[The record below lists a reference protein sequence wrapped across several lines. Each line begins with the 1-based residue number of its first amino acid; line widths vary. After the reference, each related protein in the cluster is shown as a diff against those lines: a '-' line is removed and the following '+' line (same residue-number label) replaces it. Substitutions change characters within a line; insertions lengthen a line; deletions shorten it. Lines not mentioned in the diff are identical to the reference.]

1 LTSRERDW
9 VLTGVAATGFL
20 LLSWTAHRY
29 WDEFFY
35 LYSSTTFT
43 PRELMRL
50 DVTADLFPQG
60 YFSGKI
66 GHIVLLRMV
75 AGIVGTGQGA
85 LLVLEALYALLM
97 LATLAAALGVY
108 RELLDEPGAR
118 RAALVL
124 LFLPV
129 TLYLSY
135 KLLSEVPSLLLA
147 TLGSW
152 AFLRA
157 FRAGTRWGERLL
169 LGAAT
174 LGLGAGM
181 LCRATVVLGFAG
193 LVLGLLAAG
202 DPRFRPREV
211 LGRAVLIGA
220 GALALHA
227 GVLHYLGGSELRVL
241 LLAHA
246 VAASTKLFERATALA
261 LFLGAFA
268 VVLPF
273 ALGQP
278 RPPMLRLAWVWLAA
292 TMLPNLVGHEPRYYA
307 PAILPLAIIAATGL
321 GRIAA
326 RVPGRRQGLAW
337 GVGLALLTLVDRAAV
352 LPLMPS
358 ELDQASL
365 GDLIGRLTA
374 QHPTATIIVPWA
386 SDYSFLRF
394 VFPHARVRL
403 AMSAMPSSRYTA
415 QGRWGEMP
423 PVDQAW
429 ASPARYIGAM
439 PALDRSSGPW
449 YYVGWTY
456 NPVMLRVRG
465 LLRDVGVHLLD
476 DPRRIGWH
484 DHLTGSWI
492 WADPRLALQAIGG
505 EGQYEVFRIV
515 PLRQSPDRTS
525 ITSASATTK
534 ARSPARGSIV
544 ARPVKLPNAGR
555 TAIRSL
561 RRKQGR
567 RSR

>member
-1 LTSRERDW
+1 LTSKQREW
-9 VLTGVAATGFL
+9 VLTGAAAAGFL

-50 DVTADLFPQG
+50 DVTTDLFPQG

-66 GHIVLLRMV
+66 GHVVLLRML
-75 AGIVGTGQGA
+75 AGVVGTGQGA
-85 LLVLEALYALLM
+85 LLVLEALYALMM
-97 LATLAAALGVY
+97 LAAVAAALGVY
-108 RELLDEPGAR
+108 RELLDGSGAR

-157 FRAGTRWGERLL
+157 FRARTHRGERLL
-169 LGAAT
+169 LLAAA
-174 LGLGAGM
+174 LGLGGGM
-181 LCRATVVLGFAG
+181 LCRATVALGFAG
-193 LVLGLLAAG
+193 LALGLLVAG
-202 DPRFRPREV
+202 DARFRPR
-211 LGRAVLIGA
+211 AVLARAALVGA

-227 GVLHYLGGSELRVL
+227 GVLHLLGGSEFRVL
-241 LLAHA
+241 LLAQA
-246 VAASTKLFERATALA
+246 VAASTKLFERVTALA

-268 VVLPF
+268 AVLSF
-273 ALGQP
+273 ALGRP
-278 RPPMLRLAWVWLAA
+278 RPPVLRLAWVWLAV

-307 PAILPLAIIAATGL
+307 PAILPLAIVAATGL
-321 GRIAA
+321 SRIVA
-326 RVPGRRQGLAW
+326 RVPGPRRALAW
-337 GVGLALLTLVDRAAV
+337 GVGLTALVLVDRAAV

-365 GDLIGRLTA
+365 GDLVGHLA
-374 QHPTATIIVPWA
+374 EQHPSATIIVPWA
-386 SDYSFLRF
+386 SDYAFLRF

-403 AMSAMPSSRYTA
+403 AMSAMPDSRYTA
-415 QGRWGEMP
+415 QGRSGEMP

-429 ASPARYIGAM
+429 AGPARYIGAI

-465 LLRDVGVHLLD
+465 LLRHAGVHVLD

-492 WADPRLALQAIGG
+492 WADPRLALHAIGG

-515 PLRQSPDRTS
+515 PLLQSRGRTS

-534 ARSPARGSIV
+534 ARSAGRGSVV

-555 TAIRSL
+555 TAMRSL